1 MSERILGVEAGVSV
15 DAIREEKPIEGAP
28 KKGPRDRDM
37 TVSEVSEREHP
48 DAPERKKIR
57 AVVPGLVVEAVD
69 DDGHGL
75 ARVMSTLAAMVP
87 DA

>member
-1 MSERILGVEAGVSV
+1 MSERFIEAGVSV
-15 DAIREEKPIEGAP
+15 DAIREEKPVKDAP
-28 KKGPRDRDM
+28 KKDPRDRAV
-37 TVSEVSEREHP
+37 TVSQVSEKEHES
-48 DAPERKKIR
+48 APERKKIR
-57 AVVPGLVVEAVD
+57 AEVPGLVVEATD